1 MNYTSFCFFL
11 SIIMGFFAGGYVCS
25 KLHKAFYDLEKIKT
39 TDLGDA
45 VDKGTELIAEKI
57 KSLYTATEF
66 IERIAV
72 KHPPIEAIEHGLQ
85 EAMSKNNAL
94 ISCGIVYAPYAY
106 ITDQELVSRR
116 VVRQEN
122 NTLVTYAVNEKER
135 YTDAEWY
142 RRAQGGK
149 PYISS
154 PFLDDI
160 SNQMIVRYSY
170 PFYIINTTDNSQQF
184 GGVVTTALPLTALD
198 AMVLEMSLDKS
209 TYAMLVDSNGAIL
222 AHPTE
227 IVTHEEKTIQNLA
240 RNPGNKNLLELYNHL
255 IQAKDGNI
263 EIKLGAEHNS
273 FKTMYKKVPNTNWY
287 LILMHLQNVNP
298 IPTQEIFRLL
308 VMLLLIVVGTITSI
322 GGVFFFI
329 CCTPLRAAWLASSL
343 YAFLVGAS
351 IGAIWAFDIIS
362 DIPDNQREHVIDTHY
377 SLQRFLFIQKKENP
391 HVFEKEPILI
401 PTGIYITSFEPGH
414 DGSLTLTGQ
423 VWQKYDRSKYP
434 NLKPNILFL
443 NAIDEITEKNSS
455 TFKGSLETVN
465 WWFKATFHT
474 TFNYLKYPF
483 DEQEIVITLCHKE
496 YESNIILTP
505 DFEAFLSND
514 SPRSEIDPEVH
525 SNQWTIKQ
533 SYSFYTLSDF
543 QTDFGIEDYPGQKGF
558 PNLNYGIRIRRQ
570 FVYPLTASAL
580 PVVIILFVVF
590 SILLLTG
597 LNAHHTSL
605 ATEIVKLTSGI
616 LFTTAV
622 AHQTFQRTLQS
633 PAITYF
639 EYFYFLL
646 YAVIL
651 LIAIN
656 GMLYA
661 YDRGGRFINTENNLI
676 PRLLYWPLTLSLCLG
691 LTLWFFY

>member
-1 MNYTSFCFFL
+1 MNHNSLYFFICFL
-11 SIIMGFFAGGYVCS
+11 IGLGASGYICS
-25 KLHKAFYDLEKIKT
+25 KLHSAFRELEKAKT
-39 TDLGDA
+39 TDLNDA
-45 VDKGTELIAEKI
+45 VDKGSVVIAERI
-57 KSLYTATEF
+57 KSMYSATEA

-72 KHPPIEAIEHGLQ
+72 KRPSLEVIEHSLQ
-85 EAMSKNNAL
+85 EAMSKNNTL
-94 ISCGIVYAPYAY
+94 LSCGIVYAPYIYAP
-106 ITDQELVSRR
+106 DQELISRR

-122 NTLVTYAVNEKER
+122 NTLVTYAINEKER

-149 PYISS
+149 PYIST
-154 PFLDDI
+154 PFLDDV
-160 SNQMIVRYSY
+160 SKQMIVRYSY
-170 PFYIINTTDNSQQF
+170 PFYIINQADNNQQF
-184 GGVVTTALPLTALD
+184 GGVVTTALALPVLD
-198 AMVLEMSLDKS
+198 SAVLEMSLDKS
-209 TYAMLVDSNGAIL
+209 TYAMLIDANGAIL

-227 IVTHEEKTIQNLA
+227 IVHQEEKTIQNLA
-240 RNPGNKNLLELYNHL
+240 RSPGNKNLLNLYNHL
-255 IQAKDGNI
+255 IQAKDGSF
-263 EIKLGAEHNS
+263 EIRLGTENNL
-273 FKTMYKKVPNTNWY
+273 FKAMYKKIPNTSWY
-287 LILMHLQNVNP
+287 LILMHLQNGNP
-298 IPTQEIFRLL
+298 IPTHQIFRLL
-308 VMLLLIVVGTITSI
+308 VLLLVILTCSATSLC
-322 GGVFFFI
+322 GFFFFI
-329 CCTPLRAAWLASSL
+329 FCTPLRAAWFTSSL
-343 YAFLVGAS
+343 YAILVAAN
-351 IGAIWAFDIIS
+351 IGAIWAFDIVS
-362 DIPDNQREHVIDTHY
+362 DIPDTNREYVINTHY
-377 SLQRFLFIQKKENP
+377 SLQRFLFLQKKENP
-391 HVFEKEPILI
+391 HVYEKEPILI
-401 PTGIYITSFEPGH
+401 PTGMYITSFEPGH
-414 DGSLTLTGQ
+414 DGTLTLTGQ

-434 NLKPNILFL
+434 TLKPNILFL
-443 NAIDEITEKNSS
+443 NAVDEITEKNSS

-483 DEQEIVITLCHKE
+483 DEQEIIITLAHKE

-533 SYSFYTLSDF
+533 SYSFYTLSNF

-580 PVVIILFVVF
+580 PVIIILFVVF

-597 LNAHHTSL
+597 LGTHHANL

-651 LIAIN
+651 FVAIN

-661 YDRGGRFINTENNLI
+661 YERGGRFINTENNLI
-676 PRLLYWPLTLSLCLG
+676 PRLLYWPITLSLCLV